1 MLMFLKREEIMV
13 KGGEWEVY
21 LIDVIEFR
29 FNRNDHCNFFYI
41 RKQKN
46 KRMSNDPIEDLCLQP
61 DVFYV
66 CKCLFDEVEKIKFYQ
81 VTCHEDILLL
91 LTSLTNQSRHLYSA
105 SLAFLREGAIL
116 CTSYIWVF
124 MIVTDGKRICSHFKA
139 ELKIDEKI

>member
-46 KRMSNDPIEDLCLQP
+46 KRMCNDPIEDLCLQP

-81 VTCHEDILLL
+81 MTCHEDILLL
-91 LTSLTNQSRHLYSA
+91 LTLLANRSRHLYSV
-105 SLAFLREGAIL
+105 SLAFSRERAIL

-124 MIVTDGKRICSHFKA
+124 MIVADGKRICSHFEA

>member
-1 MLMFLKREEIMV
+1 MLKLNEKFDVDKLANIKKRPLELALFAEYIFEDLKIECS
-13 KGGEWEVY
+13 
-21 LIDVIEFR
+21 LI
-29 FNRNDHCNFFYI
+29 N
-41 RKQKN
+41 QKN
-46 KRMSNDPIEDLCLQP
+46 KRTCNAPIEGLCLQP
-61 DVFYV
+61 DVFSI
-66 CKCLFDEVEKIKFYQ
+66 CKCLFDEVEKIQFYQ

-91 LTSLTNQSRHLYSA
+91 LTSLTDQSRHLYSV